1 MCLKPKGVQNLN
13 NTCFANSVLQALLS
27 VKRFS
32 KGLEGTQH
40 SRDKCVARRTGEM
53 QSPFVLSCIFF
64 YYQNMLVS
72 FEHHASMYEV
82 LLQCRPL
89 KCIVALNYFK
99 GVPLPMQWR
108 IQVGHPPPPIF
119 RLNWGQKGQKKFSF
133 PSPIPYFN
141 SYFSP
146 KLTKKRK
153 HGHWKKIGSVLF
165 TQKPLQKISSVL
177 GHYLIKKDTNNYN
190 SNIIIYI

>member
-1 MCLKPKGVQNLN
+1 MCLKPKGIQNLN

-53 QSPFVLSCIFF
+53 QYPFFLFHIFF
-64 YYQNMLVS
+64 
-72 FEHHASMYEV
+72 
-82 LLQCRPL
+82 LLSKYARQFWISCKYIWSSPRPP
-89 KCIVALNYFK
+89 KCILTLNYFK
-99 GVPLPMQWR
+99 GLTFAIAVR
-108 IQVGHPPPPIF
+108 IQVGAPATPYF
-119 RLNWGQKGQKKFSF
+119 YTKLRRKGPKKFF
-133 PSPIPYFN
+133 CFLSPIPHLN

-153 HGHWKKIGSVLF
+153 HGHWKNIGSVLF

-177 GHYLIKKDTNNYN
+177 GHYLIIKWW
-190 SNIIIYI
+190 

>member
-64 YYQNMLVS
+64 YQNMLVS

-146 KLTKKRK
+146 KLTKKK
-153 HGHWKKIGSVLF
+153 KTWSLKENWFSFIHSKASAENKLSPWTLSYKKKIL
-165 TQKPLQKISSVL
+165 
-177 GHYLIKKDTNNYN
+177 
-190 SNIIIYI
+190 IIITLI